1 MCRGQSP
8 WMRFQN
14 FTKWISS
21 SRSSAGR
28 QEDLTRTLFRADSW
42 AHHGA
47 MSEIPVKMEN
57 EFNPTACGLVADV
70 PVAAG

>member
-1 MCRGQSP
+1 
-8 WMRFQN
+8 
-14 FTKWISS
+14 
-21 SRSSAGR
+21 
-28 QEDLTRTLFRADSW
+28 
-42 AHHGA
+42 